1 MSPTQGAQKV
11 LLIARHLDECASVYS
26 QEMSKS
32 TTQTGERETNPN
44 DFRSKY
50 PSVTE

>member
-11 LLIARHLDECASVYS
+11 LLIARHLDECTSVYS

-32 TTQTGERETNPN
+32 TTQIGERETNPN
-44 DFRSKY
+44 DFRSNY